1 MASAT
6 SAANQASCPKVT
18 VNGKTRYLSY
28 KSAPLAGLK
37 EGAILAFAP
46 VYGVF
51 MLLLTLFFFWI
62 STKTKGAAHWITLII
77 SLISL
82 WTTGKTAYNW
92 YNAKTFLDKNLM
104 DACDAPA
111 PAEKTAYEKN
121 MMSGSAPVAKTVAG
135 APVVISKTA

>member
-1 MASAT
+1 MASSAT
-6 SAANQASCPKVT
+6 CPTVT
-18 VNGKTRYLSY
+18 VKGKTRYLSY
-28 KSAPLAGLK
+28 KSSPLTGMK
-37 EGAILAFAP
+37 EGATLVFAP

-51 MLLLTLFFFWI
+51 MLLVTLFFFWI

-104 DACDAPA
+104 DTCDAPA
-111 PAEKTAYEKN
+111 PVPAPAPAVPVPNTV
-121 MMSGSAPVAKTVAG
+121 SAPGPVANAVFR
-135 APVVISKTA
+135 APLGISKTA

>member
-1 MASAT
+1 MS
-6 SAANQASCPKVT
+6 SPSCPSIT
-18 VNGKTRYLSY
+18 SNGKTRYLSY
-28 KSAPLAGLK
+28 KSSPLAGMK
-37 EGAILAFAP
+37 EGATLLFAP
-46 VYGVF
+46 LYGAF
-51 MLLLTLFFFWI
+51 MLILTLFFFWI

-104 DACDAPA
+104 DTCDAPLPPSSPEA
-111 PAEKTAYEKN
+111 KTV
-121 MMSGSAPVAKTVAG
+121 SGSAPVAKTVAG

>member
-1 MASAT
+1 M
-6 SAANQASCPKVT
+6 
-18 VNGKTRYLSY
+18 
-28 KSAPLAGLK
+28 K
-37 EGAILAFAP
+37 EGATLVFAP

-51 MLLLTLFFFWI
+51 MLLVTLFFFWI

-104 DACDAPA
+104 DTCDAPA
-111 PAEKTAYEKN
+111 PVPAPAPAVPVPNTVSAP
-121 MMSGSAPVAKTVAG
+121 APVANAIFR
-135 APVVISKTA
+135 APLGISKTAEA

>member
-18 VNGKTRYLSY
+18 VNGKTRYLSS
-28 KSAPLAGLK
+28 KSSPLAGLK
-37 EGAILAFAP
+37 ESAILAFAP
-46 VYGVF
+46 VYGIF

-92 YNAKTFLDKNLM
+92 YNAKSFLDKNLM

-111 PAEKTAYEKN
+111 PAEPVAKTVSA
-121 MMSGSAPVAKTVAG
+121 SAPVAKTVAG

>member
-1 MASAT
+1 MASSAT
-6 SAANQASCPKVT
+6 CPTVT
-18 VNGKTRYLSY
+18 VKGKTRYLSY
-28 KSAPLAGLK
+28 KSSPLTGMK
-37 EGAILAFAP
+37 EGATLVFAP

-51 MLLLTLFFFWI
+51 MLLVTLFFFWI

-104 DACDAPA
+104 DTCDAPA
-111 PAEKTAYEKN
+111 PAVPVAKTVSA
-121 MMSGSAPVAKTVAG
+121 SAPVAKRVSG